1 MVGDYKSQVDEVPH
15 TVKLPPVYTVAPEQ
29 NAPSSH
35 ISWDEKQKP
44 GPHTNRLHK
53 FISTLEVISEYT

>member
-1 MVGDYKSQVDEVPH
+1 MVGDHKSQVDEVPY
-15 TVKLPPVYTVAPEQ
+15 TVKLPPVYTVTPEQ
-29 NAPSSH
+29 NASSH

-53 FISTLEVISEYT
+53 LISTLEVISENT